1 MRERERERE
10 RERLS
15 EGERDFLG
23 SQRERER
30 ERERQRQTDRQ
41 RASEQVRE
49 FSFTMLKNIA
59 YKSVYI
65 YTTASTSRPSNCY
78 DSVFLVIRQSLIRS
92 FDLLF
97 RLSSS
102 LLSLFNFLLFFR
114 SSFRWGERVNV
125 GLNQKVTTYATVYT

>member
-23 SQRERER
+23 SQRERETD
-30 ERERQRQTDRQ
+30 RQTDIK
-41 RASEQVRE
+41 RASEQERE
-49 FSFTMLKNIA
+49 FSFTMLKNIE

-65 YTTASTSRPSNCY
+65 YKTASTSRPSNCY

-102 LLSLFNFLLFFR
+102 LLSLFCFCFSSVLLFA
-114 SSFRWGERVNV
+114 GE
-125 GLNQKVTTYATVYT
+125 KE